1 LTYKSIR
8 EAIKAHEGRALFC
21 LPPEFGGQET
31 PRAVFVSAEVLDI
44 VVGPWSGTW
53 EGQRYARLRGL
64 LDSFTEGDF
73 ITIAE
78 DPFDKEATAILARVH
93 PVQAEVWDFRCLDP
107 IPGIR
112 VFGCFAETDAFVALT
127 WDYRENIEDASYW
140 EEQVSRC
147 REEWQ
152 KLFGGLA
159 PHHAQELDE
168 YVSYNFRA
176 V

>member
-1 LTYKSIR
+1 MDKGVRDCISLVIDDRGWNGRKCHSIG
-8 EAIKAHEGRALFC
+8 HALLALL
-21 LPPEFGGQET
+21 LPF
-31 PRAVFVSAEVLDI
+31 
-44 VVGPWSGTW
+44 
-53 EGQRYARLRGL
+53 
-64 LDSFTEGDF
+64 
-73 ITIAE
+73 
-78 DPFDKEATAILARVH
+78 ILARVH